1 MTLGEIIKKY
11 REEHHMSM
19 DTFAEKSG
27 MSKAYISLLEKNKHP
42 KTGKPIAPSIQ
53 SIKQAADAMGIDFN
67 KLFGMIDGD
76 VDITGEF
83 GQDRIQKK
91 TSANVGVTV
100 EVSNYEEDLFRKY
113 RSLDQHQRQLVDDLI
128 YTLYNSNNKK

>member
-19 DTFAEKSG
+19 DAFAEKSG

-53 SIKQAADAMGIDFN
+53 SIKQAADAMGVDFN
-67 KLFGMIDGD
+67 NLFMMIDGD
-76 VDITGEF
+76 VDLAGEV
-83 GQDRIQKK
+83 GRTHK

-100 EVSNYEEDLFRKY
+100 EMSNYEEDLFRKY